1 MERTLANDAAPIY
14 MTLTDTSGQSAT
26 IESDNT
32 AATTIGSWTLLSAAP
47 GDLNVNLSRI
57 EAITIGVSGSN
68 VEGKIYV
75 DAIRTHRA
83 LQPVYDLAAQY
94 PLEGDALDVSG
105 NGFDGT
111 IMGDPNFIEGAIGQ
125 ALEFN
130 GSDQYV
136 DLGTFNPSLGSTQLS
151 LALWAKWNDLSGQW
165 QGLIGKRDAWNTTD
179 TMWQI
184 EAHRDTGVLSF
195 ARNGSSVA
203 SGDKVLPVGEW
214 QHVGVSFDGTNAKFF
229 IDGAVTNEG
238 GFSFGP
244 GINAAVIFGCCQANG
259 GNPFN
264 GALDE
269 IQIYDRG
276 ISDDEMAALATIPEP
291 EPVEEVVEEVVE

>member
-1 MERTLANDAAPIY
+1 MKFQNRPVQINLISP
-14 MTLTDTSGQSAT
+14 
-26 IESDNT
+26 
-32 AATTIGSWTLLSAAP
+32 
-47 GDLNVNLSRI
+47 VNPARLDS
-57 EAITIGVSGSN
+57 ITVGVSGSG
-68 VEGKIYV
+68 VAGTIYV
-75 DAIRTHRA
+75 DAIRTTRA
-83 LQPVYDLAAQY
+83 LQPVYDLAAQF

-111 IMGDPNFIEGAIGQ
+111 IVGDPNFIEGAIGQ

-165 QGLIGKRDAWNTTD
+165 QGLIGKRDAWNGTD

-184 EAHRDTGVLSF
+184 EAHRDSGVLSF
-195 ARNGSSVA
+195 ARNGSSLG
-203 SGDKVLPVGEW
+203 SGDRVLPVGEW
-214 QHVGVSFDGTNAKFF
+214 QHVGVSFDGSTAKFF
-229 IDGAVTNEG
+229 VDGAVTNEG

-244 GINAAVIFGCCQANG
+244 ATDAAVIFGCCQANG

-269 IQIYDRG
+269 IQIYDTGVPDILEYRG
-276 ISDDEMAALATIPEP
+276 IDSDHYRVEIYNTIWDDLVALTRLRASLGRVLGRIRREGD
-291 EPVEEVVEEVVE
+291 VVEGPAGG